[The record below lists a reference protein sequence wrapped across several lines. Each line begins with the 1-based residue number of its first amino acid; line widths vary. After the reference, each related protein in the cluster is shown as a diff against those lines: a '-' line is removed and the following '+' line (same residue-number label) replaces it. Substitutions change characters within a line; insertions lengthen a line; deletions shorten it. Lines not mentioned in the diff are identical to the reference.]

1 MFGLCLVVVAVVVA
15 FTFNI
20 NTFNLYDMTTTRFWG
35 LD

>member
-1 MFGLCLVVVAVVVA
+1 MFGLCLVVVA